1 MPFRNSAPDSCN
13 NSTIDI
19 DPRGSDILSLARGGP
34 ISQAQYDPWTV
45 IGQIPSLP
53 LSALNLTHPSSRGGQ
68 CLSCIVHRH
77 TPRLKPPTC
86 IPLFRVVALLAPC
99 LCPWYALGFQWL
111 PCRSVL
117 DETLPE
123 EAVQGRLSNLDA
135 PLRSSTSLG
144 TSRRLSCHAAVA

>member
-34 ISQAQYDPWTV
+34 ISQAQYDCDWSNTIATTV
-45 IGQIPSLP
+45 SPQP
-53 LSALNLTHPSSRGGQ
+53 THPSSRGGQ